1 VCSLLNQFSCG
12 LRFDLAEGEKPR
24 DSLLIKEENSVKDIA
39 NAARSLL
46 TTVPLVLCALG
57 ANPLH
62 AQQDKQGCKDSPFLS
77 RYPSAVLEDC
87 SASEDDSL
95 NLVVEQGKT
104 RKVIEGKVNHYLYN
118 LPSFGGWAPITRNI
132 NTALRQAGWANDYM
146 SGDQGTST
154 WHKNSTW
161 IAIDM
166 GGGRYHV
173 DTVTLIKLTQDVV
186 ASAADLGNG
195 IDQNGH
201 AVVPGILFDTAKAD
215 VKDESKPALDEVA
228 KLLNGDPKLRL
239 WVVGHT
245 DSVSSVA
252 SNVDLSKRRAA
263 AVIAVLVSNYHI
275 APTRLDSFG
284 AGPYA
289 PVASNDSDTGRT
301 QNRRV
306 EIVKR

>member
-1 VCSLLNQFSCG
+1 MKDF
-12 LRFDLAEGEKPR
+12 A
-24 DSLLIKEENSVKDIA
+24 NS
-39 NAARSLL
+39 ARSLL
-46 TTVPLVLCALG
+46 TIVSLVLGALG

-62 AQQDKQGCKDSPFLS
+62 AQQDKQGCKDSPLLS
-77 RYPSAVLEDC
+77 RYPGAVLEDC
-87 SASEDDSL
+87 SSIEDDSL
-95 NLVVEQGKT
+95 NLTVEQGKT
-104 RKVIEGKVNHYLYN
+104 KKVIEGKVNHYVYG
-118 LPSFGGWAPITRNI
+118 LPSFSGWAPIIRNI
-132 NTALRQAGWANDYM
+132 NTALRQAGWANDFM
-146 SGDQGTST
+146 SSSEGQST

-173 DTVTLIKLTQDVV
+173 DTVSLIKLTQDVV
-186 ASAADLGNG
+186 ASAAELGNG

-215 VKDESKPALDEVA
+215 VKDESKAALDEVA
-228 KLLNGDPKLRL
+228 KLLNGNPKLRL

-245 DSVSSVA
+245 DSVGPVA

-263 AVIAVLVSNYHI
+263 AVIAVLVSKYHI

-284 AGPYA
+284 DGPYA
-289 PVASNDSDTGRT
+289 PVASNDSDAGRT

-306 EIVKR
+306 EIVKQ